1 MTFPFGTMWS
11 SSPWPSSSRPVVPGR
26 RRARLLSALVAAV
39 GLSAA
44 CAPALNWREFTLSGG
59 DGLRV
64 QFPCKPDL
72 SARTLTWPASGQP
85 VTVQMHRCQADG
97 RTWVLQTIHLDSVTR
112 VEPTLREWPAMLL
125 ANLRQAAELAAHAR
139 RQAAA
144 AGAQPD
150 TLTLPTVA
158 DLSPAQPVQVPHMT
172 PSPHAQ
178 AVDLLAGPLPPGEQG
193 SGAPTWRRVRAWHFF
208 HGLTVF
214 QAAVWSSEDHKP
226 AQTSEDV
233 TRPFF
238 DGLHFPD

>member
-1 MTFPFGTMWS
+1 MSFSFGTL
-11 SSPWPSSSRPVVPGR
+11 WPLSCRAATPGWR
-26 RRARLLSALVAAV
+26 RTRALAAV
-39 GLSAA
+39 VAVSCLGAA
-44 CAPALNWREFTLSGG
+44 CAPALNWREFTLAGG

-72 SARTLTWPASGQP
+72 SERTLTWPASGQS
-85 VTVQMHRCQADG
+85 VSVQMHSCQADG
-97 RTWVLQTIHLDSVTR
+97 RTWVLQTIHLDTVTR

-125 ANLRQAAELAAHAR
+125 ANLRQAAELAERAR
-139 RQAAA
+139 SQAAA
-144 AGAQPD
+144 AGVQPD
-150 TLTLPTVA
+150 AVTLPTVA
-158 DLSPAQPVQVPHMT
+158 DLSPAQAVQVPHMT

-178 AVDLLAGPLPPGEQG
+178 ALDLLAGPLPPDDQG
-193 SGAPTWRRVRAWHFF
+193 PGAQTWRRVRAWHFF